1 MFISII
7 FWKCCKAWLK
17 TPTPEIASY
26 PNVASKYS
34 YNEVQYFR
42 SNFIQENQI
51 THRNSKPIKRVR
63 SSRRFLRRTRGN
75 RRELVTISSRFTSDW
90 QAKEHVS
97 LRASEPADQPIKTY
111 KENQLNQS

>member
-1 MFISII
+1 MFISYH
-7 FWKCCKAWLK
+7 FWKCCKGWLK

-34 YNEVQYFR
+34 HNEMQYFK
-42 SNFIQENQI
+42 SNFIEENQI

-63 SSRRFLRRTRGN
+63 SSGRFLRRTREN

-90 QAKEHVS
+90 QAKEQVS
-97 LRASEPADQPIKTY
+97 LRASEPADQLIRTY
-111 KENQLNQS
+111 TKNQLNQS